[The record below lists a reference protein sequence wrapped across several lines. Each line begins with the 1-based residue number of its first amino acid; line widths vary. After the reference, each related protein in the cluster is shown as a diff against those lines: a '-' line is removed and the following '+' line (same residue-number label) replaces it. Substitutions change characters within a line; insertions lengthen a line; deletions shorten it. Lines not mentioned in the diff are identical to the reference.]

1 MARGKDLAGLAAL
14 GALGMMLSK
23 GKKGADRDTDTGVDV
38 QPSYA
43 TRDPLEAANSSQD
56 AMDIRDSL
64 TRGAPGTSETVT
76 PSRKPTASR
85 ARATAPSSRS
95 TISADNEAGMSR
107 GTRPRDPRNAE
118 AGMSRGTRTT
128 SMAGAGRGVT
138 MPTQPQA
145 DSTTAEGMRNY
156 VPRRMPQANSTT
168 EEGMRNYVSRAP
180 TGMERD
186 TSEVDRVRNLA
197 GAFNV
202 PIRPRGSEDGF
213 KKGGA
218 VKKMASGGMA
228 SSASKRADG
237 IAQKG
242 KTKGRMC

>member
-14 GALGMMLSK
+14 GALGMMMSK
-23 GKKGADRDTDTGVDV
+23 GKKGSDTSGMDTEGFEGIKDLPRRDTGMSEKE
-38 QPSYA
+38 PGWES
-43 TRDPLEAANSSQD
+43 
-56 AMDIRDSL
+56 
-64 TRGAPGTSETVT
+64 GTSTK
-76 PSRKPTASR
+76 PSASKPTASR

-95 TISADNEAGMSR
+95 TISADDEAGMSR

-156 VPRRMPQANSTT
+156 V
-168 EEGMRNYVSRAP
+168 SRAR
-180 TGMERD
+180 TD
-186 TSEVDRVRNLA
+186 TAPDTAQADRVRNLA
-197 GAFNV
+197 SAFNV
-202 PIRPRGSEDGF
+202 PMAGRSEEPVRQRLSEDGVPY
-213 KKGGA
+213 KKGGM
-218 VKKMASGGMA
+218 VKKMAKGGMA

-237 IAQKG
+237 IATKG
-242 KTKGRMC
+242 KTRGKYL

>member
-23 GKKGADRDTDTGVDV
+23 GKKGSDTSGMDTGGFEGIKDLPRRDTGMSEKEPGGPDFGSEKEPGWDTK
-38 QPSYA
+38 PS
-43 TRDPLEAANSSQD
+43 AAS
-56 AMDIRDSL
+56 
-64 TRGAPGTSETVT
+64 
-76 PSRKPTASR
+76 KPTVSR

-95 TISADNEAGMSR
+95 TISADDEAGMSR
-107 GTRPRDPRNAE
+107 GTRARDPRDAE

-156 VPRRMPQANSTT
+156 V
-168 EEGMRNYVSRAP
+168 SRAR
-180 TGMERD
+180 TD
-186 TSEVDRVRNLA
+186 TAPDTAQADRVRNLA
-197 GAFNV
+197 SAFNV
-202 PIRPRGSEDGF
+202 PMAGRSEEPVRQRLSEDGVPY
-213 KKGGA
+213 KKGGM
-218 VKKMASGGMA
+218 VKKMAKGGMA

-237 IAQKG
+237 IATKG
-242 KTKGRMC
+242 KTRGKYL

>member
-43 TRDPLEAANSSQD
+43 TRDPLEAANSSQE

-85 ARATAPSSRS
+85 ATTPSSRS

-156 VPRRMPQANSTT
+156 VPRRTPQANSTT

-218 VKKMASGGMA
+218 VKKMASGGMTA
-228 SSASKRADG
+228 SRRADG
-237 IAQKG
+237 IASRG
-242 KTKGRMC
+242 KTKCKMY

>member
-23 GKKGADRDTDTGVDV
+23 GKKGADRDTDTGFDV

-43 TRDPLEAANSSQD
+43 TRDPLEAANNSQD

-76 PSRKPTASR
+76 PSRKPTTSR
-85 ARATAPSSRS
+85 ARATTPSSRS

-156 VPRRMPQANSTT
+156 VPRRTPQANSTT

-213 KKGGA
+213 KKGGK
-218 VKKMASGGMA
+218 VTSKV
-228 SSASKRADG
+228 SSASSRADG

>member
-23 GKKGADRDTDTGVDV
+23 GKKGSDTSGMDTGGFEGIKDLPRRDTGMSEKEPGGPDFGSEKEPGWDTK
-38 QPSYA
+38 PS
-43 TRDPLEAANSSQD
+43 AAS
-56 AMDIRDSL
+56 
-64 TRGAPGTSETVT
+64 
-76 PSRKPTASR
+76 KPTVSR

-95 TISADNEAGMSR
+95 TISADDEAGMSR

-156 VPRRMPQANSTT
+156 VPRRTPQANSTT

-218 VKKMASGGMA
+218 VKKMASGGKV
-228 SSASKRADG
+228 SSASSRADG

>member
-1 MARGKDLAGLAAL
+1 MAKNNLAGLAAL
-14 GALGMMLSK
+14 GALGMMMSKGSK
-23 GKKGADRDTDTGVDV
+23 GKGEDRDTNTGVDV
-38 QPSYA
+38 MTSYA

-64 TRGAPGTSETVT
+64 TRGAPGTSETGT
-76 PSRKPTASR
+76 PSSKPAASR

-95 TISADNEAGMSR
+95 AISADDEAGMSR

-156 VPRRMPQANSTT
+156 V
-168 EEGMRNYVSRAP
+168 SRAR
-180 TGMERD
+180 TGTERD
-186 TSEVDRVRNLA
+186 TSEIDRVRNLA

-202 PIRPRGSEDGF
+202 PMRQRLSEDGVPY

-218 VKKMASGGMA
+218 VKKMASGGMV

-242 KTKGRMC
+242 KTRGKMC

>member
-23 GKKGADRDTDTGVDV
+23 GKKGSDTSGMDTEGFEGIKDLPRRDTGMSEKEPDEN
-38 QPSYA
+38 Y
-43 TRDPLEAANSSQD
+43 RNSGP
-56 AMDIRDSL
+56 R
-64 TRGAPGTSETVT
+64 TS
-76 PSRKPTASR
+76 PTASR
-85 ARATAPSSRS
+85 ARATTPTPTPSSRS
-95 TISADNEAGMSR
+95 TISADDEAGMSR

-156 VPRRMPQANSTT
+156 VPRRTPQANSTT

>member
-1 MARGKDLAGLAAL
+1 MAKNNLAGLAAL
-14 GALGMMLSK
+14 GALGMMMSKGSK
-23 GKKGADRDTDTGVDV
+23 GKGEDRDTV
-38 QPSYA
+38 
-43 TRDPLEAANSSQD
+43 
-56 AMDIRDSL
+56 
-64 TRGAPGTSETVT
+64 PGTNIPIASGESEAETFPNEYRYKVEKDFGGSSNIGEGYGPA
-76 PSRKPTASR
+76 PSSMMRREPTASR
-85 ARATAPSSRS
+85 ARATTPSSRS
-95 TISADNEAGMSR
+95 TISADDEAGISR

-156 VPRRMPQANSTT
+156 V
-168 EEGMRNYVSRAP
+168 SRAR
-180 TGMERD
+180 TGTERD
-186 TSEVDRVRNLA
+186 TSEIDRVRNLA

-202 PIRPRGSEDGF
+202 PMRQRLSEDGVPY

-218 VKKMASGGMA
+218 VKKMASGGMV

-242 KTKGRMC
+242 KTRGKMC

>member
-1 MARGKDLAGLAAL
+1 MAKNNLAGLAAL
-14 GALGMMLSK
+14 GALGMMMSK

-38 QPSYA
+38 MPSYA
-43 TRDPLEAANSSQD
+43 ARDPLEAANSSQD

-76 PSRKPTASR
+76 PSIKPTASR

-95 TISADNEAGMSR
+95 AISADGETGMSR
-107 GTRPRDPRNAE
+107 GTRARDPRSAE

-138 MPTQPQA
+138 MPTRPQA
-145 DSTTAEGMRNY
+145 D
-156 VPRRMPQANSTT
+156 STT
-168 EEGMRNYVSRAP
+168 EEGMRNYVSRAR

-186 TSEVDRVRNLA
+186 TSEIDRVRNLA

-202 PIRPRGSEDGF
+202 PMRPRGSEDDF

-218 VKKMASGGMA
+218 VKKMAKGGMT
-228 SSASKRADG
+228 SSASSRADG

-242 KTKGRMC
+242 KTRGKMC

>member
-43 TRDPLEAANSSQD
+43 ARDPLEAANSSQE

-76 PSRKPTASR
+76 PSRKPTTSR
-85 ARATAPSSRS
+85 ARATAPVRS
-95 TISADNEAGMSR
+95 MAKA
-107 GTRPRDPRNAE
+107 RPRLNTSGVTDTDLTGGAE
-118 AGMSRGTRTT
+118 SPDQTG
-128 SMAGAGRGVT
+128 GRGVGSRGSLGSKLV
-138 MPTQPQA
+138 Q
-145 DSTTAEGMRNY
+145 GY
-156 VPRRMPQANSTT
+156 GGRRFHP
-168 EEGMRNYVSRAP
+168 EYDE
-180 TGMERD
+180 D
-186 TSEVDRVRNLA
+186 LLA
-197 GAFNV
+197 GRARDRALNAQIGAFDQN
-202 PIRPRGSEDGF
+202 SATAY

>member
-76 PSRKPTASR
+76 PSRKPTTSR

-107 GTRPRDPRNAE
+107 GTRPRDPRDAE

-128 SMAGAGRGVT
+128 SMAGAGRGSVN
-138 MPTQPQA
+138 PPA
-145 DSTTAEGMRNY
+145 VSSTPDMSAY
-156 VPRRMPQANSTT
+156 VPRRVPQANSTT
-168 EEGMRNYVSRAP
+168 EAGMQGYVPRRTP
-180 TGMERD
+180 GPLTD
-186 TSEVDRVRNLA
+186 VDRSGTRVRYENE
-197 GAFNV
+197 NV
-202 PIRPRGSEDGF
+202 SDMAY
-213 KKGGA
+213 KKGGK
-218 VKKMASGGMA
+218 V
-228 SSASKRADG
+228 SSASSRADG
-237 IAQKG
+237 IATKG
-242 KTKGRMC
+242 KTRGKMC